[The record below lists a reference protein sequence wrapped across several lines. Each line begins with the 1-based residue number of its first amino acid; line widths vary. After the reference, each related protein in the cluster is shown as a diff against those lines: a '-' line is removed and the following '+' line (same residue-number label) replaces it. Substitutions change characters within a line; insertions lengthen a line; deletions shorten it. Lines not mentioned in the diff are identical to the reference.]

1 MATATDRRKATEF
14 IDQAFRDAI
23 AWKAAAILLER
34 LRSDPAFD
42 QIDPDLHEAIERFIA
57 AHPAP

>member
-23 AWKAAAILLER
+23 AWKAAAILLSR
-34 LRSDPAFD
+34 LRADPAFD
-42 QIDPDLHEAIERFIA
+42 KIDPELRGAIERFIE